1 MEEATHSDKSGDT
14 VERILRAAAEVFAE
28 SGFPGARVDEIA
40 RRAGVNK
47 AMLYYHVGDKKNL
60 YEEVVRSIIGKT
72 AERLEEEIG
81 QADTPER
88 KMRIY
93 MRRFAATLDEN
104 PVIPPIMMRE
114 LASGGQTL
122 PQAAVEGVARV
133 VSLVSTILDEGVK
146 KGVFRSVNPFLIH
159 MLVAGAFIVFKVTT
173 PVRERAEFIPDEVR
187 RMPRELA
194 GSVLEDVEEMVLRA
208 IRK

>member
-1 MEEATHSDKSGDT
+1 MDEATLREKSGDT

-47 AMLYYHVGDKKNL
+47 AMLYYHVGDKKDL
-60 YEEVVRSIIGKT
+60 YEAVIRSVIGRT
-72 AERLEEEIG
+72 AERLEEEIR
-81 QADTPER
+81 QAGTPED

-104 PVIPPIMMRE
+104 PVMPPIMMRE
-114 LASGGQTL
+114 MASGGQTL
-122 PQAAVEGVARV
+122 PRAAVEGVARV
-133 VSLVSTILDEGVK
+133 VSLVSAILDEGVL
-146 KGVFRSVNPFLIH
+146 KGVFRPVNPFLVH
-159 MLVAGAFIVFKVTT
+159 MLVAGAFIVYKVTT
-173 PVRERAEFIPDEVR
+173 PVRERAESIPEAVR
-187 RMPRELA
+187 RLPPELA
-194 GSVLEDVEEMVLRA
+194 GSVAVDVEEMVLRA